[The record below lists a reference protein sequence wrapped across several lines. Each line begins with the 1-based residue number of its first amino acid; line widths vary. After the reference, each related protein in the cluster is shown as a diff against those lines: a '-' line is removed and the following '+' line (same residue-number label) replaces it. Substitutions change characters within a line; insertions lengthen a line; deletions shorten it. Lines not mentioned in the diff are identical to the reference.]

1 MTNNIINN
9 IDNALFD
16 FYLEANKDT
25 IYDLLQESYSDMED
39 YAKRKKQL
47 LFLAKAT
54 IQKKHNEYLLRL
66 VSKFQN
72 AIQLNIEKPISILK
86 QLVQDNPSFALYKNL
101 EKLSKE
107 DIIEIIKDKNLVEL
121 LEQLDV
127 NEKKH

>member
-1 MTNNIINN
+1 MSNNILHK
-9 IDNALFD
+9 IDNALLD

-25 IYDLLQESYSDMED
+25 IYDLLQESFPDMED

-54 IQKKHNEYLLRL
+54 IQKKHNEYLLQL
-66 VSKFQN
+66 VSKFQK
-72 AIQLNIEKPISILK
+72 AIQMNIEKPISILK
-86 QLVQDNPSFALYKNL
+86 QLVQGNPSFALYKNL

-121 LEQLDV
+121 LEQLDE
-127 NEKKH
+127 NEKNH